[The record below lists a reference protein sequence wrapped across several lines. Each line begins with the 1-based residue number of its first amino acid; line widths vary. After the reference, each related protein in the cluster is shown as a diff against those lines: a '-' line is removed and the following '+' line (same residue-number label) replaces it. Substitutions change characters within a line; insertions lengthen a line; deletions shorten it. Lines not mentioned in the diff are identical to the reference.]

1 MILEPRPGFA
11 AHVGTLLDAAHNL
24 VCEVRDVR
32 VAGRVAQVGAPLSF
46 RPSVK
51 SVQYLKHHGERY
63 VLVVGGRKLRIRLEQ
78 CELNLG
84 NPYAQGV
91 TVA

>member
-1 MILEPRPGFA
+1 MNSEPSPGFA
-11 AHVGTLLDAAHNL
+11 AHVGTLLDAADNL

-32 VAGRVAQVGAPLSF
+32 VAGRAAQAGAPLSF
-46 RPSVK
+46 RPSVQG
-51 SVQYLKHHGERY
+51 VQRLQQRQDGY
-63 VLVVGGRKLRIRLEQ
+63 VLVAAGRTLRIRLEQ
-78 CELNLG
+78 CEVHLG